1 MNKEQTLEEKWE
13 NAGLEN
19 NFIFYHV
26 FHNNP
31 DLCKI
36 LLEILLKIEIDHIE
50 MHNEET
56 IIVDYEAKGVRLDV
70 YAKNETQAFNLEM
83 QVADTKDL
91 TKRIRY
97 YQALIDVDCLKSGE
111 LYNNLKDSYVIFI
124 CMKDI
129 FGMGLPVYRFENI
142 CSENINLSL
151 NDKTYKYFFIA
162 PNCDK
167 LTDKKQF
174 AFFNFLTYKKQED
187 PFTEKLA
194 QLTQNAKIN
203 LQVRNKYMEYERL
216 KAYARLDGLA
226 EGRAEGLEEGRAEGR
241 AKGLEEGRAE
251 GLEKGRAVGLK
262 EGRTEGLKEGR
273 AEGLE
278 EGRAEGL
285 EEGKAEGLKEGKAE
299 GLKEGKLE
307 AALKTAI
314 IAVQEFNLDPETVAE
329 KFGVDFIILKKALE
343 TKD

>member
-31 DLCKI
+31 DLCKM

-129 FGMGLPVYRFENI
+129 FGMGLPVYRFENL

-226 EGRAEGLEEGRAEGR
+226 EGRAEGLEEGRAEGLKEGR

-251 GLEKGRAVGLK
+251 GLEEGRAEGLEEGRAEGRAKGLK

-278 EGRAEGL
+278 EGRT
-285 EEGKAEGLKEGKAE
+285 E

-329 KFGVDFIILKKALE
+329 KFGVDFILLKKALE

>member
-1 MNKEQTLEEKWE
+1 
-13 NAGLEN
+13 
-19 NFIFYHV
+19 
-26 FHNNP
+26 
-31 DLCKI
+31 
-36 LLEILLKIEIDHIE
+36 
-50 MHNEET
+50 
-56 IIVDYEAKGVRLDV
+56 
-70 YAKNETQAFNLEM
+70 
-83 QVADTKDL
+83 
-91 TKRIRY
+91 
-97 YQALIDVDCLKSGE
+97 
-111 LYNNLKDSYVIFI
+111 
-124 CMKDI
+124 MKDI
-129 FGMGLPVYRFENI
+129 FGMGLPVYRFENL

-226 EGRAEGLEEGRAEGR
+226 EGRAEGLEEGRAEG
-241 AKGLEEGRAE
+241 
-251 GLEKGRAVGLK
+251 LEK
-262 EGRTEGLKEGR
+262 GRTEGLKEGR
-273 AEGLE
+273 A
-278 EGRAEGL
+278 
-285 EEGKAEGLKEGKAE
+285 KGLKEGRTE

>member
-129 FGMGLPVYRFENI
+129 FGMGLPVYRFENL

-226 EGRAEGLEEGRAEGR
+226 EGRAEGLEEGRAEGLEEGR
-241 AKGLEEGRAE
+241 AKGLEEGRA
-251 GLEKGRAVGLK
+251 V
-262 EGRTEGLKEGR
+262 GLKEGR

-285 EEGKAEGLKEGKAE
+285 EEGRAEGRAKGLKEGRTE
-299 GLKEGKLE
+299 GLEEGKLE

-329 KFGVDFIILKKALE
+329 KFGVDFITLKKALE

>member
-129 FGMGLPVYRFENI
+129 FGMGLPVYRFENL

-226 EGRAEGLEEGRAEGR
+226 EGRAEGLEEGRAEGLKEGR

-251 GLEKGRAVGLK
+251 GRAVGLK
-262 EGRTEGLKEGR
+262 EGRAEGLEEGRTEGLKEGR

-285 EEGKAEGLKEGKAE
+285 KEGRTE

-329 KFGVDFIILKKALE
+329 KFGVDFITLKKALE

>member
-129 FGMGLPVYRFENI
+129 FGMGLPVYRFENL
-142 CSENINLSL
+142 CSENINL
-151 NDKTYKYFFIA
+151 
-162 PNCDK
+162 
-167 LTDKKQF
+167 
-174 AFFNFLTYKKQED
+174 
-187 PFTEKLA
+187 
-194 QLTQNAKIN
+194 
-203 LQVRNKYMEYERL
+203 
-216 KAYARLDGLA
+216 
-226 EGRAEGLEEGRAEGR
+226 
-241 AKGLEEGRAE
+241 
-251 GLEKGRAVGLK
+251 
-262 EGRTEGLKEGR
+262 
-273 AEGLE
+273 
-278 EGRAEGL
+278 
-285 EEGKAEGLKEGKAE
+285 
-299 GLKEGKLE
+299 
-307 AALKTAI
+307 
-314 IAVQEFNLDPETVAE
+314 
-329 KFGVDFIILKKALE
+329 
-343 TKD
+343 

>member
-129 FGMGLPVYRFENI
+129 FGMGLPVYRFENL

-226 EGRAEGLEEGRAEGR
+226 EGRAEGRAEGLEEGRAEGR

-251 GLEKGRAVGLK
+251 GRAKGLEEGRTEGLK
-262 EGRTEGLKEGR
+262 EGRTEGLK
-273 AEGLE
+273 

-329 KFGVDFIILKKALE
+329 KFGVDFITLKKALE